1 MRHCAKAGRRAK
13 HLAGHNA
20 CAMAAQA
27 MEQLGFD
34 DFDLFVRIAMTRSLS
49 VVARERG
56 VAASSV
62 SRALA
67 RIEAACGLRLA
78 HRSTHGLA
86 LTDEGELLLEHAQRI
101 LDERRQL
108 QASLGPRRTA
118 VAGTVHLAVSR
129 LLAEHVVVPS
139 LPRLQAAHPGLAI
152 ELHLGDRLASLADQ
166 GIDIA
171 IRAGVAPADAQ
182 VVRGLARYGRRLYAA
197 PAYLQRHGVPQQVD
211 DLAAHVLIGNTASP
225 GHNRWHF
232 VVDGVPSSL
241 QVQGLLRADCSAA
254 VAALAVAGAGIASL
268 NDLAGRVLER
278 QGRVL
283 PVLAAL
289 VAPGEH
295 AVQAV
300 ILAERHRAPRIR
312 ATLTHLQDAFAQA
325 AAA

>member
-1 MRHCAKAGRRAK
+1 
-13 HLAGHNA
+13 
-20 CAMAAQA
+20 

-34 DFDLFVRIAMTRSLS
+34 DFDLFVRIALTRSLS

-86 LTDEGELLLEHAQRI
+86 LTEEGQLLLEHAQRI
-101 LDERRQL
+101 LNERRQL

-118 VAGTVHLAVSR
+118 VAGMVHLAVSR
-129 LLAEHVVVPS
+129 LLAEHLVVPS
-139 LPRLQAAHPGLAI
+139 LPRLRAAHPELGI
-152 ELHLGDRLASLADQ
+152 ELHLGDRVTSMAEQ

-171 IRAGVAPADAQ
+171 IRAGVAPADTQ
-182 VVRGLARYGRRLYAA
+182 VVRGLAHYGRRLYASKD
-197 PAYLQRHGVPQQVD
+197 YLQRHGVPLSVD
-211 DLAAHVLIGNTASP
+211 ALAKHALIGNTASP
-225 GHNRWHF
+225 GHNRWQF
-232 VVDGVPSSL
+232 VVDGVPQEL

-254 VAALAVAGAGIASL
+254 VAALALAGAGIASL
-268 NDLAGRVLER
+268 NDLVGRALVQ
-278 QGRVL
+278 QGRL
-283 PVLAAL
+283 QPLLASI
-289 VAPGEH
+289 VVPGAH

-312 ATLTHLQDAFAQA
+312 ATLAHLQAAFAACAQDS
-325 AAA
+325 

>member
-1 MRHCAKAGRRAK
+1 MD
-13 HLAGHNA
+13 
-20 CAMAAQA
+20 
-27 MEQLGFD
+27 QLGFD
-34 DFDLFVRIAMTRSLS
+34 DFDLFARIAATRSLS

-86 LTDEGELLLEHAQRI
+86 LTDEGELLLEHALRI

-118 VAGTVHLAVSR
+118 IAGSVRVALSR
-129 LLAEHVVVPS
+129 LLAEYVVVPS
-139 LPRLQAAHPGLAI
+139 LASLQAAHPALGI
-152 ELHLGDRLASLADQ
+152 ELQLSDRLSPLADH

-171 IRAGVAPADAQ
+171 IRAGVTPADAQ
-182 VVRGLARYGRRLYAA
+182 IVRPLARYGRRLYAA
-197 PAYLQRHGVPQQVD
+197 PAYLQRHGMPRCMD
-211 DLAAHVLIGNTASP
+211 DLALHVLIANTATP
-225 GHNRWHF
+225 GHNLWHF
-232 VVDGVPSSL
+232 DEAGERRSL

-254 VAALAVAGAGIASL
+254 VALLVAAGAGIASL
-268 NDLAGRVLER
+268 NDLAGQALVQ
-278 QGRVL
+278 QGRVQ
-283 PVLAAL
+283 PVLASC

-295 AVQAV
+295 AVEAV

-312 ATLTHLQDAFAQA
+312 AVLAHLQSTFSACAVA
-325 AAA
+325 P